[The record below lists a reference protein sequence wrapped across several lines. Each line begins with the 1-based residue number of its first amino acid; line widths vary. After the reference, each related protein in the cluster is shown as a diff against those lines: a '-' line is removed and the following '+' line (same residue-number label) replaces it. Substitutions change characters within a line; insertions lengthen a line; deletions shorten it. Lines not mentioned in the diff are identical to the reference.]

1 MKIFSNEVK
10 IGLLAA
16 IALSLAFW
24 GYKFIQGRNLLKRS
38 NIYYVEY
45 DNVSLLKLSTPVTI
59 NGVQVGFVS
68 EIQPVMSKDNVLV
81 TLSLEKDVRIP
92 KNTLAEL
99 REEGFMGGKSVALRY
114 QAACSGEDCAQSG
127 DYIQGRVFGMLGS
140 MVSPDELNTYLSIV
154 QSGLKNILDSLNQQL
169 LSKDAQGP
177 LAESL
182 RNLQGTLA
190 NLNHSTAQLDALMA
204 SSSGDIAGSLRN
216 MRSISQNIAA
226 SNARIS
232 SLIANAEKFSGQLDK
247 VNLEKTM
254 AELDATLG
262 GLKKTVQ
269 SADQTF
275 SGINTI
281 MADVNEGKGSLGK
294 LLHDEKLYEDLSG
307 LGQRTDSLIT
317 DIQERPYRYIP
328 LKSRAKVKRFDRQD
342 AQSST
347 VKPDAGN

>member
-16 IALSLAFW
+16 TALALAFW

-92 KNTLAEL
+92 KSTLAEL
-99 REEGFMGGKSVALRY
+99 REEGLMGGKSVALRY
-114 QAACSGEDCAQSG
+114 KEACSGEDCAQSG

-140 MVSPDELNTYLSIV
+140 MVSPDELDTYLSIV
-154 QSGLKNILDSLNQQL
+154 QSGLKGILDSLNRQL
-169 LSKDAQGP
+169 FSKDAQGP

-182 RNLQGTLA
+182 RDLQGTLA
-190 NLNHSTAQLDALMA
+190 NLNSSTAQLDALMA
-204 SSSGDIAGSLRN
+204 NSSGDISGSLRN

-275 SGINTI
+275 NGINTI
-281 MADVNEGKGSLGK
+281 MDDVNQGKGSLGK

-307 LGQRTDSLIT
+307 LGQRADSLVT
-317 DIQERPYRYIP
+317 DFQERPYRYIP

-342 AQSST
+342 AQQST
-347 VKPDAGN
+347 TKPDSGN